1 MLAIPSIMIFLNGI
15 FCAYKKIDWKIPIII
30 IILRIIVNG
39 TVVKIE
45 KIEKN
50 D

>member
-1 MLAIPSIMIFLNGI
+1 MLQ
-15 FCAYKKIDWKIPIII
+15 YKCDDLGGNDLVGVGLEYISMTNNK
-30 IILRIIVNG
+30 LRIIVNG